1 MTTLD
6 QNSIA
11 ELEIVQLD
19 WDKKIDTL
27 LAKWCD
33 EAKCFEWMHT
43 ESYTMC
49 DTAVKYYI
57 ILSNCLT
64 AFSGI
69 TNVIVGGYDYS
80 GFQLA
85 WIFGGISI
93 LISTLNILQD
103 KLGFAQNG
111 STHKRLA
118 NSWAVLI
125 SKIEEVI
132 VLPYSARQDCKT
144 FLKYIKADISQA
156 KLDGN
161 SLIPKKIRDACYEK
175 FKTIEAFNIPDM
187 CGQMEH
193 TLVFNDTVSIA
204 PTIPLLKIE
213 N

>member
-1 MTTLD
+1 
-6 QNSIA
+6 
-11 ELEIVQLD
+11 
-19 WDKKIDTL
+19 
-27 LAKWCD
+27 
-33 EAKCFEWMHT
+33 
-43 ESYTMC
+43 MC

-69 TNVIVGGYDYS
+69 TNVIVGGYDYR

-132 VLPYSARQDCKT
+132 VPVR
-144 FLKYIKADISQA
+144 IE
-156 KLDGN
+156 KLDNTVATLGADQLYLLSHKTTIPGKDQIVLDN
-161 SLIPKKIRDACYEK
+161 SIYGITGE
-175 FKTIEAFNIPDM
+175 T
-187 CGQMEH
+187 
-193 TLVFNDTVSIA
+193 FNDIIEPNTSSMVRGEELFE
-204 PTIPLLKIE
+204 LLQLIVNFLITHDHPYPMLPPSPISRGSGISTDDVLKKMQEAYIRVL
-213 N
+213 NSNIRIN